1 MPFLKTT
8 DLLNAVKASL
18 ASIPLPG
25 GQPGDKLF
33 ARVEFHENKRL
44 KEALAQLVVT
54 EDRVALVVP
63 GGHAFTNVKEGRT
76 IRSTRRTTFD
86 ILIADRDWA
95 DNGQQAV
102 FGGPDA
108 IGVLT
113 MGDLVVDHFA
123 QNPQLGLAYVA
134 LQVEDAAEITLAD
147 DEVKDTPGRE
157 CFVLAYSTP
166 SGERVISPTAPW
178 PVGTY

>member
-1 MPFLKTT
+1 MPFLATT
-8 DLLNAVKASL
+8 DLLNAVKTAL
-18 ASIPLPG
+18 ASIGLPG
-25 GQPGDKLF
+25 GQPEEKLF
-33 ARVEFHENKRL
+33 ERVEFHENKRL
-44 KEALAQLVVT
+44 KEALTQLVVT
-54 EDRVALVVP
+54 EQRVAIIVP

-76 IRSTRRTTFD
+76 IRSMRRSTFD

-134 LQVEDAAEITLAD
+134 LQVEDGASITLAD
-147 DEVKDTPGRE
+147 DEVKDSPGRE

-166 SGERVISPTAPW
+166 SGERVIRPTQPW
-178 PVGTY
+178 AEPA